1 MNSLAFSAEEH
12 VMRQILMKQFL
23 FICKIGI
30 WLVLYL
36 REKRRMV
43 LVECVVAVNSVR
55 NLVFIRTI
63 WFTLE
68 QVLSDSVSKCEPVY
82 SFA

>member
-1 MNSLAFSAEEH
+1 
-12 VMRQILMKQFL
+12 MRQILMKQFL